1 MKVLYV
7 RCSCLEQKTDRQR
20 VNESEYDFV
29 IEDKVSGATDFRL
42 RPGGLKILEL
52 LQKGQITEL
61 GVWQIDRL
69 GRNLLEILK
78 TIQLFSENGIPIYF
92 ISQGLKTLTEDGRE
106 NPISKLI
113 INILGV
119 VSEMERNQIRERQL
133 QGITIAKARGVYK
146 GRKTGTKEDVL
157 TFLSKSKNKK
167 AVELLKRGYKG
178 SEVSKIVGVH
188 PNTISKIKNL
198 SGVSKLKIQFEE

>member
-7 RCSCLEQKTDRQR
+7 RCSSIDQKTDRQR
-20 VNESEYDFV
+20 VSESDYDFV
-29 IEDKVSGATDFRL
+29 IEDKVSGAIDFSL
-42 RPGGLKILEL
+42 RQGGSQVLEL
-52 LQKGQITEL
+52 LQKEQISEL

-78 TIQLFSENGIPIYF
+78 TIQIFSDKGIPIYF
-92 ISQGLKTLTEDGRE
+92 ISQGLKTLTEDGQE

-133 QGITIAKARGVYK
+133 QGISIAKARGAYK
-146 GRKTGTKEDVL
+146 GRKSGTKEDVL
-157 TFLSKSKNKK
+157 AFLSKPKNKK
-167 AVELLKRGYKG
+167 AVELLKKGYKG
-178 SEVSKIVGVH
+178 TEVAKIVGVNL
-188 PNTISKIKNL
+188 NTISKIKRYC
-198 SGVSKLKIQFEE
+198 V

>member
-7 RCSCLEQKTDRQR
+7 RCSSLEQKTDRQR

-29 IEDKVSGATDFRL
+29 IEDKVSGAIDFSL
-42 RPGGLKILEL
+42 RPGGSRVLEL

-69 GRNLLEILK
+69 GRNLLEILN
-78 TIQLFSENGIPIYF
+78 TIQSFSEKGVPIYF
-92 ISQGLKTLTEDGRE
+92 ISQGLRTLNKDGKE

-133 QGITIAKARGVYK
+133 QGITIAKARGAYK
-146 GRKTGTKEDVL
+146 GRKRGTKEDTL
-157 TFLSKSKNKK
+157 TFLSKPKNKK
-167 AVELLKRGYKG
+167 AGELLKKGYKG
-178 SEVSKIVGVH
+178 TEVAKIVGVH
-188 PNTISKIKNL
+188 LNTVSKIKRYC
-198 SGVSKLKIQFEE
+198 V

>member
-7 RCSCLEQKTDRQR
+7 RCSTLEQKTDRQR

-29 IEDKVSGATDFRL
+29 IEDKVSGATDFNL
-42 RPGGLKILEL
+42 RPGGSQVLEL

-78 TIQLFSENGIPIYF
+78 TIQSFSEKGVPIYF
-92 ISQGLKTLTEDGRE
+92 ISQGLRTLNEDGQE
-106 NPISKLI
+106 TPISKLI

-119 VSEMERNQIRERQL
+119 VGEMERNQIRERQL
-133 QGITIAKARGVYK
+133 QGITIAKARGAYK
-146 GRKTGTKEDVL
+146 GRKTGTKEDTL
-157 TFLSKSKNKK
+157 TFLSKPKNKK
-167 AVELLKRGYKG
+167 AVDLLKKGYKG
-178 SEVSKIVGVH
+178 TEVAKIVGIH
-188 PNTISKIKNL
+188 LNTISKIRKF
-198 SGVSKLKIQFEE
+198 STPV

>member
-7 RCSCLEQKTDRQR
+7 RCSSLEQKTDRQR

-29 IEDKVSGATDFRL
+29 IEDKVSGATDFSL
-42 RPGGLKILEL
+42 RPGGSQVLEL

-69 GRNLLEILK
+69 GRNMLDILQ
-78 TIQLFSENGIPIYF
+78 TIHKFTENGIPIYF
-92 ISQGLKTLTEDGRE
+92 ISQGLRTLTEDGQE

-133 QGITIAKARGVYK
+133 QGITIAKARGAYK
-146 GRKTGTKEDVL
+146 GRKTGTKEDIL
-157 TFLSKSKNKK
+157 TFLSKPKNKK
-167 AVELLKRGYKG
+167 SVELLKKGYKG
-178 SEVSKIVGVH
+178 TEVAKIVGVH
-188 PNTISKIKNL
+188 INTISKIKKVRL
-198 SGVSKLKIQFEE
+198 SIM